1 MSITID
7 NKYLNQ
13 IKKVLAF
20 PGVNELLLNDT
31 QVKELII
38 SPVLEQYFTKFPRR
52 AEETRQIN
60 GEVFIP
66 FPDVQTFGVLDCRVT
81 DIGMVGGTGGS
92 FWDIIAFQTSGG
104 SISVN
109 GTGAYGRKNYN
120 PSGLMYQKDMQRQK
134 FKSQQNT
141 YTTIKSR
148 VDIDNRQLICYTSVS
163 GQLNITWAKY
173 SENFADV
180 RFERRNDV
188 VKLCQAELLH
198 HLADSASILADSGLE
213 VTINTDALKSRA
225 DELRDGIW
233 ERWDEEKDIILHH
246 SV

>member
-7 NKYLNQ
+7 IKYLNQ

-20 PGVNELLLNDT
+20 PGVDELLLNDT

-66 FPDVQTFGVLDCRVT
+66 FPDDQTFGVLDCRVT

-120 PSGLMYQKDMQRQK
+120 PSGLLYQKDMQRQK

-148 VDIDNRQLICYTSVS
+148 VDIDNRQLICYTSIS

-180 RFERRNDV
+180 RLSYF
-188 VKLCQAELLH
+188 
-198 HLADSASILADSGLE
+198 
-213 VTINTDALKSRA
+213 
-225 DELRDGIW
+225 
-233 ERWDEEKDIILHH
+233 II
-246 SV
+246 